1 MLNFFSFPSAWK
13 PSDFATGIC
22 FMCVKDSADRGIR
35 QVNKQGVNE
44 MPLMAHSWKVVVNST
59 ELLAKRYLAFS
70 RRSTFAR

>member
-1 MLNFFSFPSAWK
+1 MLNFFLFPLLGSL
-13 PSDFATGIC
+13 PTSPQGTV
-22 FMCVKDSADRGIR
+22 FMCIKDSANREIR

-44 MPLMAHSWKVVVNST
+44 IPLMVHSWKVVVNST